1 MSEMEKLNFGFKWE
15 QVCREKCV
23 CPSSAFGSLQV
34 MVDTGKPGSSA
45 QAAVTGR
52 GRGSA
57 CAPGS
62 PATQIRGLPLL
73 PAIAN
78 GCRDGD
84 SLFLPS
90 CTLLVAKLVALR
102 VKPLCGDGRA
112 GQQHLPPCP
121 AVVQLLLPSS
131 LSLVAAEQRMGQD
144 GTREVAGGKGQ
155 FSNTVLMNARR
166 CGFSCGFQ
174 GCSTGSEWV

>member
-1 MSEMEKLNFGFKWE
+1 MGAGLPGE
-15 QVCREKCV
+15 VCLPT
-23 CPSSAFGSLQV
+23 PSSAFWSLQV
-34 MVDTGKPGSSA
+34 MADIGKPGNSA
-45 QAAVTGR
+45 RAGATRR

-62 PATQIRGLPLL
+62 PAPKIRGLAPL
-73 PAIAN
+73 PAVGN

-90 CTLLVAKLVALR
+90 CTLLVSKLVTLR

-112 GQQHLPPCP
+112 GQQHRPPCP

-131 LSLVAAEQRMGQD
+131 LSQATAEQRLGQD
-144 GTREVAGGKGQ
+144 GTKGVPGGRGGVA
-155 FSNTVLMNARR
+155 AR
-166 CGFSCGFQ
+166 C
-174 GCSTGSEWV
+174 

>member
-1 MSEMEKLNFGFKWE
+1 MSEMEKLNFVFKWE
-15 QVCREKCV
+15 QVCWEKCICL

-34 MVDTGKPGSSA
+34 MADSGKAGSSA
-45 QAAVTGR
+45 RAGAAAR

-62 PATQIRGLPLL
+62 PALKIRGLPPL
-73 PAIAN
+73 PAIGN

-90 CTLLVAKLVALR
+90 CPLLVSKLVTLR

-112 GQQHLPPCP
+112 GQQHLLALPWSSCPCQARPPWP
-121 AVVQLLLPSS
+121 
-131 LSLVAAEQRMGQD
+131 G
-144 GTREVAGGKGQ
+144 
-155 FSNTVLMNARR
+155 
-166 CGFSCGFQ
+166 
-174 GCSTGSEWV
+174 